1 MASYHSS
8 PERSPTRPYPPS
20 HSPERS
26 PERDFDPE
34 FDRDLDP
41 DFDEPENE
49 NVIVDFD
56 IIEAAKENIQP
67 LARGRSV
74 RALAS
79 VLRTPHGRRDERL
92 VAVKARLR
100 ERVEHAR
107 RVVEDVRGR
116 EKDREKKEEGGE
128 EEGRGGDEREDKE
141 DEEKDEDEE
150 EGEDEE
156 DEEAEDEEEDEDE
169 SLTLEEAEEILLDA
183 YVRLVT
189 WTIEHYPG
197 GQSAESGILELLEE
211 ATRKM
216 LGLTIAKGDAR
227 YLDLWLR
234 YATYVDR
241 PELIFEFLLTNEVGT
256 MWGKLYERYASE
268 LEKAGR

>member
-8 PERSPTRPYPPS
+8 PERSPTRPYLPS
-20 HSPERS
+20 HSRSPERS

-41 DFDEPENE
+41 DFEEPENE

-116 EKDREKKEEGGE
+116 EKDKEKDKEREKDKDRKEREPQRDGKEKGSRRDEEGVTSPK
-128 EEGRGGDEREDKE
+128 GRASS
-141 DEEKDEDEE
+141 EKRKC
-150 EGEDEE
+150 
-156 DEEAEDEEEDEDE
+156 
-169 SLTLEEAEEILLDA
+169 
-183 YVRLVT
+183 VRPV
-189 WTIEHYPG
+189 
-197 GQSAESGILELLEE
+197 
-211 ATRKM
+211 
-216 LGLTIAKGDAR
+216 
-227 YLDLWLR
+227 
-234 YATYVDR
+234 
-241 PELIFEFLLTNEVGT
+241 
-256 MWGKLYERYASE
+256 
-268 LEKAGR
+268 